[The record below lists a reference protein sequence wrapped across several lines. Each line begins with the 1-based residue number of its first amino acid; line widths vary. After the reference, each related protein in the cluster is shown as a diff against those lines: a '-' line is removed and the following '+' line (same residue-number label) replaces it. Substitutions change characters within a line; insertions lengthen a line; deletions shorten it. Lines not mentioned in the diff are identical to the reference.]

1 VGKAEF
7 NGIYTQWDHLMGFS
21 MGYEWDKRRF
31 NGINSQ
37 FAIES
42 GRVVVDLPNSKMVV
56 IFQFANCQ
64 ITRG

>member
-1 VGKAEF
+1 
-7 NGIYTQWDHLMGFS
+7 MGFS

-42 GRVVVDLPNSKMVV
+42 GPVIVDLPNLK
-56 IFQFANCQ
+56 
-64 ITRG
+64 